1 LLNIK
6 LEEITIPNKILEN
19 PEDKWKFNKAF
30 MAEELSNH
38 KIIPVPS
45 ISKIYLSY
53 KIIEHQP

>member
-19 PEDKWKFNKAF
+19 PEGKWKFNKAF
-30 MAEELSNH
+30 MAEELSNY

-45 ISKIYLSY
+45 TSKIYL
-53 KIIEHQP
+53 KL